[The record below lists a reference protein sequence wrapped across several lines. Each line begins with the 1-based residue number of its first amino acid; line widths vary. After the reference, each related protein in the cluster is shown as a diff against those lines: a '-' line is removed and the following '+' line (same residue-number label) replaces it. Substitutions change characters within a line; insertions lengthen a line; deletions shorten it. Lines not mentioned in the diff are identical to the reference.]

1 MSNIIPFSESAL
13 PAHLRKDSNETLAD
27 DLIVS
32 GGGFP
37 VMSIKGKVFTIKRGD
52 EDTILMRQDDDET
65 PASGIEVV
73 LLRAQKAVTKTFY
86 STGYTEGADA
96 KPTCYSNDG
105 IAPAADAEDPQCNKC
120 AICPHNQ
127 WGSRITDNGKEAKA
141 CQDNKRIAI
150 AAPGAINDPMLLRI
164 PPGSFK
170 ALTEYAKLLKTR
182 GLDYNMVLTRVSF
195 EAAAAV
201 PQLKFKPMGFLDA
214 ATYEKVKA
222 EFNSDLVQDIIGI
235 TGAPVPPVAED
246 TPAGDADGSEAARKA
261 KQDAIAKAK
270 AEDAKAKAEEAK
282 AEEAK
287 APAKQRAPAK
297 KRAPAKTTEAPKR
310 ELKLTQAAIDEGY
323 TLKGFK
329 GDEWHDDDIVAE
341 GWAEW
346 VEVEAKA
353 PPKKRAPAKKAPAKK
368 EPEAEPEVAETKQ
381 ADPLVDVPVD
391 DALADALAELDDL
404 NFDD

>member
-1 MSNIIPFSESAL
+1 MSNIIPFSESSL
-13 PAHLRKDSNETLAD
+13 PAHLRKDTNETLAD

-52 EDTILMRQDDDET
+52 EDTILMRPDDDET

-73 LLRAQKAVTKTFY
+73 LLRAQKAVSKTFY
-86 STGYTEGADA
+86 STGYTEGSDA

-127 WGSRITDNGKEAKA
+127 WGSRVTENGKEAKA

-235 TGAPVPPVAED
+235 TGVPVPPDAEG
-246 TPAGDADGSEAARKA
+246 TPAGDADDSEAARKA

-270 AEDAKAKAEEAK
+270 AEDAKAAAAAK
-282 AEEAK
+282 DEVAQK
-287 APAKQRAPAK
+287 APPK
-297 KRAPAKTTEAPKR
+297 KRAPAKKPAAPKR

-323 TLKGFK
+323 TLKDFK
-329 GDEWHDDDIVAE
+329 DDDWHDDDIVAE

-368 EPEAEPEVAETKQ
+368 APEAEPEAAETKQ
-381 ADPLVDVPVD
+381 AGSLVDVPVD
-391 DALADALAELDDL
+391 AALADALAELDGL

>member
-52 EDTILMRQDDDET
+52 EDTILMRPDDDET

-73 LLRAQKAVTKTFY
+73 LLRAQKAVSKTFY
-86 STGYTEGADA
+86 STGYTEGADD

-127 WGSRITDNGKEAKA
+127 WGSRVTENGKEAKA

-150 AAPGAINDPMLLRI
+150 AAPGTINDPMLLRI

-235 TGAPVPPVAED
+235 TGAPVPPFAED
-246 TPAGDADGSEAARKA
+246 TPATAADSGDAGDDEAERKA

-270 AEDAKAKAEEAK
+270 AEDAKAAAADKDEVAQ
-282 AEEAK
+282 K
-287 APAKQRAPAK
+287 APPK
-297 KRAPAKTTEAPKR
+297 KRAPAKKPAAPKR

-323 TLKGFK
+323 TLKDFK
-329 GDEWHDDDIVAE
+329 DDDWHDDDIVAE

-368 EPEAEPEVAETKQ
+368 APEAEPEAAETKQ

-391 DALADALAELDDL
+391 AALADALAELDGL